1 MKDRKE
7 FIIRKAMELY
17 ALKGYQNVSITD
29 LQFALDM
36 GRGTLYYYFRDQ
48 DELFQTCMEKY
59 FLEPKQRALNSVPED
74 AGIERMIAAITDYLH
89 SLEEALMTFDN
100 KTINTSNV
108 NDLMFTAYSKF
119 PSLHR
124 KAQRLALKELEL
136 WRKAIYADQR
146 AGIVRRDIDRE
157 QIAIMFT
164 HVKNTFDPGLGQA
177 QMDFLIL
184 EKTYAELFNLVNLV
198 KNDEKI

>member
-36 GRGTLYYYFRDQ
+36 GRGTLYYYFRNQ
-48 DELFQTCMEKY
+48 DELFLTCMEKY

-89 SLEEALMTFDN
+89 CLEEALMTFDN

-157 QIAIMFT
+157 QIAMMFT
-164 HVKNTFDPGLGQA
+164 HVKNTFDPALGQT
-177 QMDFLIL
+177 QMNFSLLI
-184 EKTYAELFNLVNLV
+184 KTYSELHNLL
-198 KNDEKI
+198 KKEEKM

>member
-36 GRGTLYYYFRDQ
+36 GRGTLHYYFHNQ
-48 DELFQTCMEKY
+48 DELFLTCMEKY

-74 AGIERMIAAITDYLH
+74 AGIEKMIAAITDYLH
-89 SLEEALMTFDN
+89 CLEEALMTFDN

-146 AGIVRRDIDRE
+146 AGLVRRDIDRD
-157 QIAIMFT
+157 QIALMFT
-164 HVKNTFDPGLGQA
+164 HVKNTFDPALGQT
-177 QMDFLIL
+177 QMNFSLL
-184 EKTYAELFNLVNLV
+184 TKTYSELHNLL
-198 KNDEKI
+198 KKEEKM

>member
-36 GRGTLYYYFRDQ
+36 GRGTLYYYFHNQ
-48 DELFQTCMEKY
+48 DELFLTCMEKY

-74 AGIERMIAAITDYLH
+74 AGIERMIAAITAYLH
-89 SLEEALMTFDN
+89 CLEEALMTFDN

-146 AGIVRRDIDRE
+146 AGLVRRDIDRD
-157 QIAIMFT
+157 QIALMFT
-164 HVKNTFDPGLGQA
+164 HVKNTFDPALGQT
-177 QMDFLIL
+177 QMNFSLL
-184 EKTYAELFNLVNLV
+184 TKTYSELHNLL
-198 KNDEKI
+198 KKEEKM

>member
-157 QIAIMFT
+157 QVAIMFT

-177 QMDFLIL
+177 KMDFLIL
-184 EKTYAELFNLVNLV
+184 EKTYAELFNLV

>member
-1 MKDRKE
+1 
-7 FIIRKAMELY
+7 
-17 ALKGYQNVSITD
+17 
-29 LQFALDM
+29 M

>member
-36 GRGTLYYYFRDQ
+36 GRGTLYYYFHNQ
-48 DELFQTCMEKY
+48 DELFLTCMEKY

-74 AGIERMIAAITDYLH
+74 AGIERMIAAVTDYLH
-89 SLEEALMTFDN
+89 CLEEALMTFDN

-146 AGIVRRDIDRE
+146 AGLVRRDIDRD
-157 QIAIMFT
+157 QIALMFT
-164 HVKNTFDPGLGQA
+164 HVKNTFDPALGQTH
-177 QMDFLIL
+177 MNFSLL
-184 EKTYAELFNLVNLV
+184 TKTYSELHNLL
-198 KNDEKI
+198 KKEEKM

>member
-184 EKTYAELFNLVNLV
+184 EKTYAELFNLV

>member
-36 GRGTLYYYFRDQ
+36 GRGTLYYYFHDQ
-48 DELFQTCMEKY
+48 DELFLTCMEKY

-89 SLEEALMTFDN
+89 CLEEALMTFDN

-146 AGIVRRDIDRE
+146 AGLVRRDIDRD
-157 QIAIMFT
+157 QIALMFT
-164 HVKNTFDPGLGQA
+164 HVKNTFDPALGQT
-177 QMDFLIL
+177 QMNFSLL
-184 EKTYAELFNLVNLV
+184 TKTYSELHNLL
-198 KNDEKI
+198 KKEEKM

>member
-36 GRGTLYYYFRDQ
+36 GRGTLYYYFHNQ
-48 DELFQTCMEKY
+48 DELFLTCMEKY

-89 SLEEALMTFDN
+89 CLEEALMTFDN

-136 WRKAIYADQR
+136 WRKAIYADQQ
-146 AGIVRRDIDRE
+146 AGLVRRDIDRD
-157 QIAIMFT
+157 QIALMFT
-164 HVKNTFDPGLGQA
+164 HVKNTFDPALGQT
-177 QMDFLIL
+177 QMNFSLL
-184 EKTYAELFNLVNLV
+184 TKTYSELHNLL
-198 KNDEKI
+198 KKEEKM

>member
-36 GRGTLYYYFRDQ
+36 GRGTLYYYFHNQ
-48 DELFQTCMEKY
+48 DELFLTCMEKY

-89 SLEEALMTFDN
+89 CLEEALMTFDN

-146 AGIVRRDIDRE
+146 AGIIRRDIDRE
-157 QIAIMFT
+157 QIAMMFT
-164 HVKNTFDPGLGQA
+164 HVKNTFDPALGQT
-177 QMDFLIL
+177 QMNFSLLI
-184 EKTYAELFNLVNLV
+184 KTYSELHNLL
-198 KNDEKI
+198 KKEEKM

>member
-36 GRGTLYYYFRDQ
+36 CRGTLYYYFRDQ

-157 QIAIMFT
+157 QVAIMFT

-184 EKTYAELFNLVNLV
+184 EKTYAELFNLV

>member
-36 GRGTLYYYFRDQ
+36 GRGTLYYYFHNQ
-48 DELFQTCMEKY
+48 DELFLTCMEKY

-89 SLEEALMTFDN
+89 CLEEALMTFDN

-146 AGIVRRDIDRE
+146 AGLVRRDIYRD
-157 QIAIMFT
+157 QIALMFT
-164 HVKNTFDPGLGQA
+164 HVKNTFDPALGQT
-177 QMDFLIL
+177 QMNFSLL
-184 EKTYAELFNLVNLV
+184 TKTYSELHNLL
-198 KNDEKI
+198 KKEEKM

>member
-1 MKDRKE
+1 VKDRKE

-29 LQFALDM
+29 LQFALDI
-36 GRGTLYYYFRDQ
+36 GRGTLYYYFKDQ
-48 DELFQTCMEKY
+48 DELFQTCMEQY
-59 FLEPKQRALNSVPED
+59 FLEPKQRALHSVPED
-74 AGIERMIAAITDYLH
+74 AGIDKMIEAMMSYLS
-89 SLEEALMTFDN
+89 SLEEALQTFDT

-136 WRKAIYADQR
+136 WRKAIYTDQR
-146 AGIVRRDIDRE
+146 AGLIRRDIDRE
-157 QIAIMFT
+157 QIAIMFA
-164 HVKNTFDPGLGQA
+164 HIKDSYDSGLGQT
-177 QMDFLIL
+177 QMDFTIL
-184 EKTYAELFNLVNLV
+184 QKTYSEFHKLL
-198 KNDEKI
+198 KI

>member
-7 FIIRKAMELY
+7 YIIRKAMELY

-36 GRGTLYYYFRDQ
+36 GRGTLYYYFHNQ
-48 DELFQTCMEKY
+48 DELFLTCMEKY

-89 SLEEALMTFDN
+89 CLEEALMTFDN

-146 AGIVRRDIDRE
+146 AGLVRRDIDRD
-157 QIAIMFT
+157 QIALMFT
-164 HVKNTFDPGLGQA
+164 HVKNTFDPALGQT
-177 QMDFLIL
+177 QMNFSLL
-184 EKTYAELFNLVNLV
+184 TKTYSELHNLL
-198 KNDEKI
+198 KKEEKM

>member
-1 MKDRKE
+1 MKDRRE
-7 FIIRKAMELY
+7 FIVRKAMELY

-157 QIAIMFT
+157 QVAIMFT

-177 QMDFLIL
+177 QMDFTIL
-184 EKTYAELFNLVNLV
+184 EKTYAELFNLV

>member
-36 GRGTLYYYFRDQ
+36 GRGTLYYYFHNQ
-48 DELFQTCMEKY
+48 DELFLTCMEKY

-89 SLEEALMTFDN
+89 CLEEALMTFDN

-157 QIAIMFT
+157 QIALMFT
-164 HVKNTFDPGLGQA
+164 HVKNTFDPALGQT
-177 QMDFLIL
+177 QMNFSLL
-184 EKTYAELFNLVNLV
+184 TKTYSELHNLL
-198 KNDEKI
+198 KKEEKI

>member
-7 FIIRKAMELY
+7 YIIRKAMELY

-36 GRGTLYYYFRDQ
+36 GRGTLYYYFRNQ
-48 DELFQTCMEKY
+48 DELFLTCMEKY

-89 SLEEALMTFDN
+89 CLEEALMTFDN

-157 QIAIMFT
+157 QIALMFT
-164 HVKNTFDPGLGQA
+164 HVKNTFDPALGQT
-177 QMDFLIL
+177 QMNFSLL
-184 EKTYAELFNLVNLV
+184 TKTYSELHNLL
-198 KNDEKI
+198 KKEEKM

>member
-36 GRGTLYYYFRDQ
+36 GRGTLYYYFHNQ
-48 DELFQTCMEKY
+48 DELFLTCMEKY

-89 SLEEALMTFDN
+89 CLEEALMTFDN

-124 KAQRLALKELEL
+124 KVQRLALKELEL

-146 AGIVRRDIDRE
+146 AGLVRRDIDRD
-157 QIAIMFT
+157 QIALMFT
-164 HVKNTFDPGLGQA
+164 HVKNTFDPALGQT
-177 QMDFLIL
+177 QMNFSLL
-184 EKTYAELFNLVNLV
+184 TKTYSELHNLL
-198 KNDEKI
+198 KKEEKM

>member
-36 GRGTLYYYFRDQ
+36 GRGTLYYYFRNQ
-48 DELFQTCMEKY
+48 DELFLTCMEKY
-59 FLEPKQRALNSVPED
+59 FLEPKQRALSSVPED

-89 SLEEALMTFDN
+89 CLEEALMTFDN

-157 QIAIMFT
+157 QIAMMFT
-164 HVKNTFDPGLGQA
+164 HVKNTFDPALGQT
-177 QMDFLIL
+177 QMNFSLLI
-184 EKTYAELFNLVNLV
+184 KTYSELHNLL
-198 KNDEKI
+198 KKEEKM

>member
-89 SLEEALMTFDN
+89 SLEETLMTFDN

-157 QIAIMFT
+157 QVAIMFT

-184 EKTYAELFNLVNLV
+184 EKTYAELFNLV

>member
-29 LQFALDM
+29 LQFTLDM
-36 GRGTLYYYFRDQ
+36 GRGTLYYYFRNQ
-48 DELFQTCMEKY
+48 DELFLTCMEKY

-89 SLEEALMTFDN
+89 CLEEALMTFDN

-146 AGIVRRDIDRE
+146 AGLVRRDIDRD
-157 QIAIMFT
+157 QIALMFT
-164 HVKNTFDPGLGQA
+164 HVKNTFDPALGQT
-177 QMDFLIL
+177 QMNFSLL
-184 EKTYAELFNLVNLV
+184 TKTYSELHNLL
-198 KNDEKI
+198 KKEEKM